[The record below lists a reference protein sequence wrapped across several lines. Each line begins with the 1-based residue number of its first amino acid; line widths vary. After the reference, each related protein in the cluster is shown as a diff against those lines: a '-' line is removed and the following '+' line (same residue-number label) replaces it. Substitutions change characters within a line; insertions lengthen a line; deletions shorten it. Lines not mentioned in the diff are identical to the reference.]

1 MTKYIDLLREHQ
13 QEPSKK
19 KVKKSKKNKAGKL
32 DAAQDNPYSSQKD
45 KDKELLENM
54 EALLEEQ
61 ETQNV
66 QETSVVEDD
75 LEFAQEESFE
85 VEQAETQPAHTP
97 QPNATNEHGF
107 TMVTWLQN
115 MNQTLLRMFTSVQNN
130 EPINLSIL
138 DEQLGTLFDQVQ
150 TSAHM
155 LNALEL
161 EISAQLKN
169 NDNTHPHADLAQKS
183 IMMMLYSIKVG
194 TQLKLELQK
203 LLPYVVAAML
213 QHLGMAMV
221 PSSIRHK
228 PKKLT
233 RDESKQIKQAA
244 QMALDYLQAQNINHE
259 QLYLAISQA
268 NERYD
273 GSGPEDLEG
282 HDIAWIA
289 RLTSLLSMFEAM
301 IHFRPYRQ
309 RLLPRDAIR
318 EIVKEHK
325 KEFDPEILK
334 ALIDSISLYPVGTFI
349 QLNTGEI
356 GQVKSVNVNLPLRP
370 IVYINMDK
378 YGNSITQREIDLKK
392 QPNLMIQKSMYE
404 ESIQELTEES
414 IN

>member
-13 QEPSKK
+13 QEPEKK
-19 KVKKSKKNKAGKL
+19 KAKKSKKKADKL
-32 DAAQDNPYSSQKD
+32 NASQDNPYSAQKD
-45 KDKELLENM
+45 SDEELLENM

-61 ETQNV
+61 EDQST
-66 QETSVVEDD
+66 QETPEVEND
-75 LEFAQEESFE
+75 LDFAQEDGLDI
-85 VEQAETQPAHTP
+85 EQEKTQASHVP
-97 QPNATNEHGF
+97 QPNITSEYGF
-107 TMVTWLQN
+107 AMKTWLLN
-115 MNQTLLRMFTSVQNN
+115 MNQILLRMFTSVQNN

-138 DEQLGTLFDQVQ
+138 DEQLSTLFDQVQ
-150 TSAHM
+150 TSPHV
-155 LNALEL
+155 LNTLEL
-161 EISAQLKN
+161 EINAQLKSN
-169 NDNTHPHADLAQKS
+169 ADTHPHADLAQKS

-194 TQLKLELQK
+194 MQLKLQLQE

-233 RDESKQIKQAA
+233 RDESKQIKQAPQKA
-244 QMALDYLQAQNINHE
+244 FEYLQAHNINHE
-259 QLYLAISQA
+259 QLILSITQSS
-268 NERYD
+268 ERYD
-273 GSGPEDLEG
+273 GSGPEGLEG

-289 RLTSLLSMFEAM
+289 RLVSLLSMFEAL

-318 EIVKEHK
+318 DIVKEHK
-325 KEFDPEILK
+325 KEFDPEMLK
-334 ALIDSISLYPVGTFI
+334 ALIESISLYPVGTFV

-356 GQVKSVNVNLPLRP
+356 GQVKSVHVKFPLRP

-392 QPNLMIQKSMYE
+392 QPNLMIQKCMYE
-404 ESIQELTEES
+404 ESIQELTEEHVD
-414 IN
+414 